1 MEIEKYKCA
10 CNKEFTEKEFEKHFS
25 NCILFKKQ
33 YKNLDNSL
41 ADVFK
46 KYFIS
51 PETKKIG
58 IFLLKL
64 YIKVIEKKLN
74 KNKNNNSVN
83 EFKNDTDKNIAN
95 NNSNDTVN
103 LKLSKIIENKDK
115 EIEELKIKLNN
126 TSLEKINPGEKI
138 IAVNFISADTIVNYC
153 VPCKNIDI
161 FVKIEEKLYD
171 EYPEYKDKETYFIC
185 GGNKIK
191 RFRTLE
197 ENKITNNSKI
207 MIFFYEE

>member
-25 NCILFKKQ
+25 NCILFKTK